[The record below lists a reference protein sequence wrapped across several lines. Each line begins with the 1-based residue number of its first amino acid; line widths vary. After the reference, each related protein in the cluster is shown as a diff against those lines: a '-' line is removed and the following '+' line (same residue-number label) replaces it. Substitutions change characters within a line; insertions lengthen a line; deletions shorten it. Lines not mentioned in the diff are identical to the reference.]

1 MSEKRFEYDEK
12 DNIIYD
18 NKGVDDYYFLN
29 NPEEMEKF
37 INLINTTEDEW
48 REKYNHMQEEY
59 LKILHEN
66 TEKDLKISELE
77 KELTLMKDKAYYYGC
92 CAIGETSSNYDKD
105 IDEFRKEIYGEEKA
119 EQIKQQE
126 IKEHQESL
134 QRLKEQRLVKVN
146 CYKCKHG
153 VWFGSEEGLTCEKRI
168 KPFPN
173 ECEYFTGHGT
183 IYVL

>member
-1 MSEKRFEYDEK
+1 M
-12 DNIIYD
+12 
-18 NKGVDDYYFLN
+18 
-29 NPEEMEKF
+29 
-37 INLINTTEDEW
+37 T
-48 REKYNHMQEEY
+48 EKYELRLCSNGVYYLYEDRLVNSDISFDKFNRESAKELVSILNKQNKEIEDLLNEKEE
-59 LKILHEN
+59 KI
-66 TEKDLKISELE
+66 KQLE
-77 KELTLMKDKAYYYGC
+77 KELALMKDKAYYYGC

-153 VWFGSEEGLTCEKRI
+153 VWFGNDEGLTCEKRI

-173 ECEYFTGHGT
+173 ECEYFVRH
-183 IYVL
+183 

>member
-1 MSEKRFEYDEK
+1 MKNKYMCKCEVKKVSEYERYFIMSLDTDEEFVF
-12 DNIIYD
+12 DRVD
-18 NKGVDDYYFLN
+18 VDANKIFGD
-29 NPEEMEKF
+29 
-37 INLINTTEDEW
+37 I
-48 REKYNHMQEEY
+48 
-59 LKILHEN
+59 
-66 TEKDLKISELE
+66 KISFEDAVDLLNKQDTEIKELE

-153 VWFGSEEGLTCEKRI
+153 VWFGNEEGLTCEKRI

-173 ECEYFTGHGT
+173 ECEYFVRH
-183 IYVL
+183 

>member
-1 MSEKRFEYDEK
+1 MNDKYYCEDYDEYSLSIK
-12 DNIIYD
+12 NIPYRIYD
-18 NKGVDDYYFLN
+18 LTKSNKTKEDFYDN
-29 NPEEMEKF
+29 EKECYDIAAF
-37 INLINTTEDEW
+37 
-48 REKYNHMQEEY
+48 EEY
-59 LKILHEN
+59 LLDNDCMLTSNQVKDRLIKQEEKI
-66 TEKDLKISELE
+66 KQLE
-77 KELTLMKDKAYYYGC
+77 KELALMKDKAYYYGC

-153 VWFGSEEGLTCEKRI
+153 VWFGNDEGLTCEKRI

-173 ECEYFTGHGT
+173 ECEYFVRH
-183 IYVL
+183 